1 MIVIVSNKQ
10 KSVLDNANIDAIKD
24 LNGVFN
30 VQDLI
35 NNFKNYFFTKMVI
48 DATSIV
54 DFTNPEV
61 LKQLASGIG
70 SEKLVV
76 LLPPKPE
83 PPLRF
88 LETLVN
94 IGIYNFS
101 TNIDEL
107 IYLIS
112 NPYDKDSINRK
123 IHNLE
128 PAGFNNNVQTNNNNN
143 DKPQNNVV
151 SLEQGL
157 NNIENINAINPINP
171 VEVKN
176 HEENKDFNNRSND
189 DGGTHKFSNAIYRSK
204 QQSPVPQ

>member
-94 IGIYNFS
+94 IGIYNF
-101 TNIDEL
+101 
-107 IYLIS
+107 
-112 NPYDKDSINRK
+112 
-123 IHNLE
+123 
-128 PAGFNNNVQTNNNNN
+128 
-143 DKPQNNVV
+143 
-151 SLEQGL
+151 
-157 NNIENINAINPINP
+157 
-171 VEVKN
+171 
-176 HEENKDFNNRSND
+176 
-189 DGGTHKFSNAIYRSK
+189 
-204 QQSPVPQ
+204 

>member
-10 KSVLDNANIDAIKD
+10 KSVLDNANIDAIKDLNCIPGGTAEIGDAIKD

-61 LKQLASGIG
+61 LRQLASGIG

-107 IYLIS
+107 
-112 NPYDKDSINRK
+112 SIQPIAQQLK
-123 IHNLE
+123 
-128 PAGFNNNVQTNNNNN
+128 
-143 DKPQNNVV
+143 V
-151 SLEQGL
+151 SAASEY
-157 NNIENINAINPINP
+157 N
-171 VEVKN
+171 
-176 HEENKDFNNRSND
+176 
-189 DGGTHKFSNAIYRSK
+189 
-204 QQSPVPQ
+204 

>member
-107 IYLIS
+107 VNLIS
-112 NPYDKDSINRK
+112 NPQIQ
-123 IHNLE
+123 L
-128 PAGFNNNVQTNNNNN
+128 
-143 DKPQNNVV
+143 
-151 SLEQGL
+151 
-157 NNIENINAINPINP
+157 
-171 VEVKN
+171 VK
-176 HEENKDFNNRSND
+176 
-189 DGGTHKFSNAIYRSK
+189 
-204 QQSPVPQ
+204 